1 MVTQRNLA
9 EEKYLQIMGRKSGQS
24 RLKIALQLRQLALK
38 LAEVQIKEENSKI
51 SSKELKKKIQE
62 RIYGFNLPSKISG
75 Q

>member
-1 MVTQRNLA
+1 MAIQRNLA
-9 EEKYLQIMGRKSGQS
+9 EEKYLQIMGQKSGQS

-38 LAEVQIKEENSKI
+38 LTEIQIKEENSKI

-62 RIYGFNLPSKISG
+62 RIYGFSLPSKISG